1 MSDIPKYMTL
11 GKKDMSSYIVL
22 VFIIGQF
29 IAYFNWSKLG
39 FVLAVEGAD
48 LLKNLN
54 LRGIPLFVMF
64 ILLSAFINLF
74 IGSGSAKWTLLA
86 PIFIPMF
93 YMLGYNPAL
102 TQMLYRIGDS
112 TINVI
117 SPLFPY
123 MPIVLVLA
131 QEYEE
136 DSGVGTVISL
146 MLPYTIAM
154 LIMWIIMA
162 IIWIYLGIP
171 LGPGAPIDI

>member
-1 MSDIPKYMTL
+1 
-11 GKKDMSSYIVL
+11 
-22 VFIIGQF
+22 
-29 IAYFNWSKLG
+29 
-39 FVLAVEGAD
+39 
-48 LLKNLN
+48 
-54 LRGIPLFVMF
+54 
-64 ILLSAFINLF
+64 
-74 IGSGSAKWTLLA
+74 
-86 PIFIPMF
+86 
-93 YMLGYNPAL
+93 MLGYNPAL

-112 TINVI
+112 TTNVI

-123 MPIVLVLA
+123 MPIVLGLA

-154 LIMWIIMA
+154 LIMWILMA